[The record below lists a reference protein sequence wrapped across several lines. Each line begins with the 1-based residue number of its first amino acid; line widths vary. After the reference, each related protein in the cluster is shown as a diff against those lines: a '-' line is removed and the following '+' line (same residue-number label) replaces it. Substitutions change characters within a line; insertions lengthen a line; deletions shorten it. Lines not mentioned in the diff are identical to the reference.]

1 MRRCIGV
8 LSSVYYKEDGIRISN
23 SPLYHAPDLCPFWEG
38 DTIGDCE
45 TKCYMLRATSR
56 PCVEAALHHWSNLRK
71 EREAMRE
78 VAFYLH
84 K

>member
-1 MRRCIGV
+1 MLGDYR
-8 LSSVYYKEDGIRISN
+8 KEDGVRISN
-23 SPLYHAPDLCPFWEG
+23 VPVYHAPDLCPFWEG
-38 DTIGDCE
+38 DTMGDCE
-45 TKCYMLRATSR
+45 REACPTLRATSR

-71 EREAMRE
+71 AREAMRE